1 MDLTGA
7 TDIPA
12 TPDVVWRG
20 LNDPDVLSRAI
31 PGSEGVTRLS
41 DTEFEAV
48 ASAAIGPVKARFKGK
63 VTLSNLKPPE
73 SYTIAGEGSGGVAG
87 FAKGAADVRLETIP
101 TGTRLHYTVKAQVGG
116 KLAQIG
122 QRLIDGAA
130 RKMADDF
137 FLRFS
142 QIVAEPVPVE
152 AVPAGVT
159 APTPTPGSV
168 AATPANPPS
177 TSTSEGLPQ
186 AVWIPLLV
194 AAVVAIVVAALVLT

>member
-12 TPDVVWRG
+12 PTDVVWRA

-31 PGSEGVTRLS
+31 PGSEGVTRVS

-63 VTLSNLKPPE
+63 VVLSNINPPS
-73 SYTIAGEGSGGVAG
+73 SYTISGEGSGGVAG
-87 FAKGAADVRLETIP
+87 FAKGSADVTLEPIP

-130 RKMADDF
+130 RKLSDDF
-137 FLRFS
+137 FARFS
-142 QIVAEPVPVE
+142 EIVAQPIPVTQVPTLDASSPPV
-152 AVPAGVT
+152 AAQAASTT
-159 APTPTPGSV
+159 APTV
-168 AATPANPPS
+168 AD
-177 TSTSEGLPQ
+177 GLPQ
-186 AVWIPLLV
+186 IVWIPLLV
-194 AAVVAIVVAALVLT
+194 TAVVAIVVAALVLT